1 MYYIYKKGEVMKVK
15 IQESTYRGRP
25 ILQLF
30 DEDASEE
37 YRKYP
42 LVSIGL
48 RKAKALMAVKEEIHE
63 FIKKNEEKNGKIHS
77 NS

>member
-1 MYYIYKKGEVMKVK
+1 MKVK

-25 ILQLF
+25 IIQLF
-30 DEDASEE
+30 DEDAPEE
-37 YRKYP
+37 YKSYP
-42 LVSIGL
+42 MLSIGL

>member
-1 MYYIYKKGEVMKVK
+1 MYYIYKKGEDMKVR
-15 IQESTYRGRP
+15 IQESIYRGRP

-30 DEDASEE
+30 DEDVSEE

-48 RKAKALMAVKEEIHE
+48 RKAKALMAVKEKINE

>member
-1 MYYIYKKGEVMKVK
+1 MKVK

-30 DEDASEE
+30 DEDVSEE

>member
-1 MYYIYKKGEVMKVK
+1 MKVK
-15 IQESTYRGRP
+15 IQESIYRGRP

-30 DEDASEE
+30 DEDVSDD
-37 YRKYP
+37 YKNYP
-42 LVSIGL
+42 LISIGL
-48 RKAKALMAVKEEIHE
+48 RKAKALMAVKEEINE

>member
-30 DEDASEE
+30 DEDVSEE

>member
-30 DEDASEE
+30 DEDVSEE

-63 FIKKNEEKNGKIHS
+63 FIKKNEEKNGKVHS

>member
-1 MYYIYKKGEVMKVK
+1 MKVR

-30 DEDASEE
+30 DEDVSDD
-37 YRKYP
+37 YKNYP
-42 LVSIGL
+42 LISIGL
-48 RKAKALMAVKEEIHE
+48 RKAKALMAVKEEINE
-63 FIKKNEEKNGKIHS
+63 FIKKNEEKNGKIHR